1 MGLETILKL
10 SANTILKFVIN
21 YLKYSVIK
29 LIGERT
35 NLWVRILIRD
45 IYEWFRENKDC
56 HSEESESIHYTL
68 LWGGNYYW
76 NITIGGEKESLR
88 GCNP

>member
-35 NLWVRILIRD
+35 NLWVRILISD
-45 IYEWFRENKDC
+45 IYE
-56 HSEESESIHYTL
+56 
-68 LWGGNYYW
+68 
-76 NITIGGEKESLR
+76 
-88 GCNP
+88 